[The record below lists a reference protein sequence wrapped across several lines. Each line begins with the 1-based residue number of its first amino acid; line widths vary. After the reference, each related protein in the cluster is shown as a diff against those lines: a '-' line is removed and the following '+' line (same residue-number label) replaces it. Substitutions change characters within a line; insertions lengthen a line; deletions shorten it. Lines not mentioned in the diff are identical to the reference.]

1 MLAVC
6 GSATAQYALVSPYNP
21 IPLNPDAAVLQN
33 PGGALPSYPTPS
45 NSSAEALQAPAVP
58 PSNDPIISSTAA
70 RQLPA
75 GSSETPVS
83 SLPNVVSASAG
94 GSEILGPALV
104 DSGVWFSADVLLWW
118 LKGGKAPPLVTAS
131 PPASTG
137 ALGQPGSVVLF
148 GPGSGLERSPI
159 LGGRF
164 TAGCWLDQ
172 DRRFGLEGSYFV
184 LVPRGNPFDA
194 GNDGSP
200 GSPVIA
206 RPFFNTATGK
216 EDSELVA
223 FPGVLAGRI
232 NVDPSS
238 RLQGYEANVLYNLC
252 SSCNWSVTALA
263 GFRYLDLDEGLGT
276 TENLAVLPSVPL
288 LGGSQFVV
296 HDSFSTHNQFYGGQL
311 GLRGEM
317 WLGRLFA
324 VASAKVALGD
334 SQQSVNIGGFT
345 QITTPA
351 GAISTQ
357 PGGLL
362 ALPSNSGHFFGDHF
376 AVVPE
381 GSLKVGYQATDHLS
395 VTFGYTSLYWSN
407 VARPGDQIDRS
418 IDPAA
423 LPTSRAPGVKSN
435 RPAFSLQDTDF
446 WAQGLTFGLE
456 LTF

>member
-1 MLAVC
+1 V
-6 GSATAQYALVSPYNP
+6 SALS
-21 IPLNPDAAVLQN
+21 
-33 PGGALPSYPTPS
+33 G
-45 NSSAEALQAPAVP
+45 P
-58 PSNDPIISSTAA
+58 PNGP
-70 RQLPA
+70 
-75 GSSETPVS
+75 
-83 SLPNVVSASAG
+83 SASAG
-94 GSEILGPALV
+94 GSEILGPALA
-104 DSGVWFSADVLLWW
+104 DGSVWFSADFLLWW

-131 PPASTG
+131 QPASTG

-148 GPGSGLERSPI
+148 GPGSDLERSPI

-172 DRRFGLEGSYFV
+172 DHRFGLEGSYFF

-206 RPFFNTATGK
+206 RPFFNTVTGK

-252 SSCNWSVTALA
+252 RSCNWSVTALA
-263 GFRYLDLDEGLGT
+263 GFRYLDLDEGLGI

-317 WLGRLFA
+317 WLDRFFA

-334 SQQSVNIGGFT
+334 CQQSVNIGGLT

-351 GAISTQ
+351 GTVSTQ

-362 ALPSNSGHFFGDHF
+362 ALPSNSGHFFGNHF

-381 GSLKVGYQATDHLS
+381 GSLTVGYQVTEYLS
-395 VTFGYTSLYWSN
+395 VTFGYTFLYWSN
-407 VARPGDQIDRS
+407 VARPGGQIDRN
-418 IDPAA
+418 IDPAG
-423 LPTSRAPGVKSN
+423 LPTNRAAGVQSN
-435 RPAFSLQDTDF
+435 QPAFSLQNTDF
-446 WAQGLTFGLE
+446 WAQGLTFGME
-456 LTF
+456 LRF